1 MVNVQGKKPIA
12 QVLLSPQVA
21 HFKTVLRRQAAL
33 CCQLLTVNRFAD
45 QECHV
50 QMPPDL
56 SGQPVVIMHALTPPV
71 HDDIMQLLLM
81 VDAAKRAGCSRV
93 AVFVPYLAYA
103 RQDRAETDHESL
115 GLALLAQMLHVAG
128 VDALATIDL
137 HNPAA
142 VKHFP
147 MPVVNLSSFALLSSH
162 FQPSDRLSVVYP
174 DGGSFARCRQWT
186 SQFKADKVVMHKHRP
201 AANQCEI
208 VDVVGQVQGRDCV
221 IIDDMIDTG
230 GTLVKVVTLLHARGA
245 GRIQV
250 IATHALLSGSAIETL
265 RDLPVD
271 SFLIT
276 NAIVQA
282 NLDARWQVVDI
293 SPLIDQAVHQLSA
306 ILFDDDYLRRAS

>member
-1 MVNVQGKKPIA
+1 MKKKPIA

-21 HFKTVLRRQAAL
+21 YFKTVLRRQAAL
-33 CCQLLTVNRFAD
+33 CCQLLTNRFAD

-142 VKHFP
+142 VKHF
-147 MPVVNLSSFALLSSH
+147 MPVVNLLVLLCYHRIFSH
-162 FQPSDRLSVVYP
+162 RIVFQWCIL
-174 DGGSFARCRQWT
+174 T
-186 SQFKADKVVMHKHRP
+186 
-201 AANQCEI
+201 
-208 VDVVGQVQGRDCV
+208 
-221 IIDDMIDTG
+221 
-230 GTLVKVVTLLHARGA
+230 VKLCT
-245 GRIQV
+245 
-250 IATHALLSGSAIETL
+250 
-265 RDLPVD
+265 
-271 SFLIT
+271 
-276 NAIVQA
+276 
-282 NLDARWQVVDI
+282 
-293 SPLIDQAVHQLSA
+293 LSA
-306 ILFDDDYLRRAS
+306 MDVSI